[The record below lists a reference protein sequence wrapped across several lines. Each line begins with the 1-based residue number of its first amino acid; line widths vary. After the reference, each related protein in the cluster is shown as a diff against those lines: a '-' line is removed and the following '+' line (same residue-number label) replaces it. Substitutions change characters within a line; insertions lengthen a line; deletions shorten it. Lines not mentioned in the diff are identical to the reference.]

1 MKTLRQMKKVFDMRC
16 VVQAGLFALI
26 LCAVTASA
34 HDASRETNRS
44 TVNTEMVV
52 RVEAWLN
59 LLTQQQ
65 HRSACFPFQSDERLN
80 WHFVPRE
87 RLGLPLK
94 AMNLQQRRAAYALLQ
109 TGLSQQGYLKA
120 TTIMSLESVL
130 RELEKDRPGNEQR
143 RDPEKYWFSVFGT
156 PSETEPWGWRLE
168 GHHVSINFS
177 SVSGAI
183 AAATPLF
190 LGASPAEIRT
200 GPRAGQRVLA
210 AEEDMARNLIVS
222 LQDNHAKKSVISSE
236 APDEV
241 LTVPDA
247 SLDLGVPQGVFEK
260 EMNQVQQSLFRQ
272 LVEQIV
278 RTLRGELAD
287 DVLAEVSENEWKE
300 LSFAWAGSFE
310 QGQGHYYRIQGPSFI
325 IEYDNTQNDANHAH
339 IVWHSLENNFGLDA
353 LRRHYESQHD
363 GPHADGVHGQ
373 P

>member
-1 MKTLRQMKKVFDMRC
+1 MERVFDMRY
-16 VVQAGLFALI
+16 VVHAFLFAPI
-26 LCAVTASA
+26 LCVVTASA
-34 HDASRETNRS
+34 HDVSPESNRRV
-44 TVNTEMVV
+44 VNTEMVAQ
-52 RVEAWLN
+52 VEAWLS
-59 LLTQQQ
+59 LLTEQQ
-65 HRSACFPFQSDERLN
+65 HKSACFPFESDERLN

-94 AMNLQQRRAAYALLQ
+94 DMDLKQRRAAYRLMQ
-109 TGLSQQGYLKA
+109 TGLSHQGYLKV

-177 SVSGAI
+177 SVSGAVT
-183 AAATPLF
+183 AATPLF

-210 AEEDMARNLIVS
+210 AEEDMARELIVS
-222 LQDNHAKKSVISSE
+222 LQDNHAERSVISSE
-236 APDEV
+236 APKEV

-247 SLDLGVPQGVFEK
+247 SLDLGVPQGVFGK
-260 EMNQVQQSLFRQ
+260 EMSPVQRSLFRR
-272 LVEQIV
+272 LVEQLV

-287 DVLAEVSENEWKE
+287 DVLAEISDNDWEE
-300 LSFAWAGSFE
+300 LTFAWAGSFE
-310 QGQGHYYRIQGPSFI
+310 RGRGHYYRIQGPSFL
-325 IEYDNTQNDANHAH
+325 IEYDNTQNEANHAH
-339 IVWHSLENNFGLDA
+339 VVWHSLENNFGLDA

-363 GPHADGVHGQ
+363 VPQADVSKSQ

>member
-1 MKTLRQMKKVFDMRC
+1 MKRVFDMRY
-16 VVQAGLFALI
+16 VVRALLFAPI
-26 LCAVTASA
+26 LCVATAFA
-34 HDASRETNRS
+34 HDALPDSNRRV
-44 TVNTEMVV
+44 VNTEMVA
-52 RVEAWLN
+52 RVEVWLS
-59 LLTQQQ
+59 LLTEQQ
-65 HRSACFPFQSDERLN
+65 HKLACFSFKSDERLN
-80 WHFVPRE
+80 WHFIPRE

-109 TGLSQQGYLKA
+109 TGLSHQGYLKA

-130 RELEKDRPGNEQR
+130 RELETDRPDNEDR

-177 SVSGAI
+177 SVSGAV

-210 AEEDMARNLIVS
+210 SEEDMARKLIVS
-222 LQDNHAKKSVISSE
+222 LQDNHAKKSVISSD

-247 SLDLGVPQGVFEK
+247 SLDLGVPQGVSEK
-260 EMNQVQQSLFRQ
+260 EMTPVQQVMFRR
-272 LVEQIV
+272 LIEQII

-287 DVLAEVSENEWKE
+287 DVLTEISENEWKE

-310 QGQGHYYRIQGPSFI
+310 QGRGHYYRIQCPSFI
-325 IEYDNTQNDANHAH
+325 IEYDNTQNEANHAH

-353 LRRHYESQHD
+353 LRRHYESQH
-363 GPHADGVHGQ
+363 GQ
-373 P
+373 PQASVNKKN